1 MFLTRISVRYPVF
14 ATMMMVTILVIGL
27 FSYSRLG
34 VDQYPETD
42 LPIVVVT
49 ASYTGA
55 SPSTVESEVSRP
67 IESALN
73 TIGGID
79 NIVSQSYEGRSVVLV
94 QFELD
99 VDSQVAAQE
108 VRDRVA
114 RLEAGFPDE
123 VDTPQVTRFNPDD
136 QPILSIAASSATRT
150 LSEITTLAN
159 RVITNRLSV
168 IAGVGQI
175 SLVGGSERQ
184 VLVMVDPDRLEA
196 YGIAVTSV
204 LDAIRKENQDR
215 AAGTLISGINQRIV
229 TVEGRI
235 PDVAGF
241 NGIIVAQS
249 GGYPVYLS
257 DVATVIDTGAEVTS
271 RATYQGVPSLG
282 LDIVKVQG
290 ANTVEVASQLRK
302 EIAAL
307 NRELAR
313 EGVELTV
320 TRDNSRPIAAQVR
333 EVQQTLIEGGVLT
346 VVIVFL
352 FLNSWRSTVITGL
365 TLPISVIGT
374 FALIYA
380 LGFTLNTMTLMALS
394 LSIGILIDDAIV
406 VRENITRHLNMG
418 KNHVDAALEGTNEI
432 GLAVLATTLCI
443 VAVFLP
449 VAFMGGLIGR
459 FFLQFGVTVAV
470 AVLISLFVSFTL
482 DPMLSSVWYDPQSEQ
497 GAKRGPLG
505 RMIARFDRWFE
516 RLADRYRALIHWTF
530 GHRKTTIFVVIGLFV
545 ASLMLVP
552 RIGAEFLPPADQGE
566 VSISLEAAE
575 GASLDYMAAKV
586 SQVERALREFDHVRT
601 IYSTVNAGG
610 ARGFN
615 QATVAVQLVPNEER
629 TLTTAESIE
638 PFRKRLASIAGLK
651 VSIGQSSGTGF
662 SQKPLQLSI
671 LGDGEQELRRI
682 SGEITAALAAIPGAT
697 EVESS
702 IENERP
708 TLAVRIRHEA
718 ASDLDVSIATIGDT
732 LRPLVAGD
740 AVSVWNAPDGE
751 SYDVMVRLPATGRRD
766 AAQLRDLT
774 IATGRTDDNGK
785 PVTVLLDQVADV
797 IESTA
802 PDAITRKDLS
812 REIRIESNIEGRALG
827 DVTADLNA
835 AIARMQIPAGYRVSF
850 GGDAENLQESMGYA
864 LQSLALAV
872 IFIYI
877 ILASQFG
884 SFIQPIAIMMTL
896 PLSLIG
902 VLIGLLV
909 TGSTLNMFSIIGFI
923 MLMGLV
929 TKNAILLVDY
939 SNQGRRAGKS
949 LRDSLADAGA
959 VRLRPIVMTTLAMI
973 FGMLPMAIGLGE
985 GGEQRAPMAHAVIGG
1000 LISSTLLTLVFVP
1013 VVLTLL
1019 DPLGARVA
1027 RLFPKGPADR
1037 TPGYHAPGTGAQG

>member
-1 MFLTRISVRYPVF
+1 MFLTRISVKYPVF

-34 VDQYPETD
+34 VDQFPETD

-49 ASYTGA
+49 ATYTGA

-79 NIVSQSYEGRSVVLV
+79 TIISESYEGRSVVVV

-114 RLEAGFPDE
+114 RLEAGFPDA

-136 QPILSIAASSATRT
+136 APILSIAASSSKRS

-204 LDAIRKENQDR
+204 MDAIRKENQDR

-257 DVATVIDTGAEVTS
+257 DVATVLDVGAEVTS

-290 ANTVEVASQLRK
+290 ANTVEVASELRK

-307 NRELAR
+307 NVELAP
-313 EGVELTV
+313 EGVELKV
-320 TRDNSRPIAAQVR
+320 TRDNSRPIAAQMQ
-333 EVQQTLIEGGVLT
+333 EVQRTLIEGGVLT

-374 FALIYA
+374 FAVIYA

-406 VRENITRHLNMG
+406 VRENITRHLHMG
-418 KNHVDAALEGTNEI
+418 KNHVDAALDGTNEI
-432 GLAVLATTLCI
+432 GLAVLATTLSI

-470 AVLISLFVSFTL
+470 AVLISLFISFTL

-497 GAKRGPLG
+497 NAKRGPLG
-505 RMIARFDRWFE
+505 RLIARFDRWFE
-516 RLADRYRALIHWTF
+516 RLADRYRRLIHWTF
-530 GHRKTTIFVVIGLFV
+530 RFRKTTVFVVVAMFV

-566 VSISLEAAE
+566 VSIALKATE

-586 SQVERALREFDHVRT
+586 SQVERALREFDYVET
-601 IYSTVNAGG
+601 IYSTVNSGG

-615 QATVAVQLVPNEER
+615 EASVAVQLKPSDER
-629 TLTTAESIE
+629 TVTTAESIE
-638 PFRKRLASIAGLK
+638 PIRKRLASIAGLEI
-651 VSIGQSSGTGF
+651 SIGQNSGTG
-662 SQKPLQLSI
+662 SSEKPLQLSV
-671 LGDGEQELRRI
+671 LGDGEEELRRI
-682 SGEITAALAAIPGAT
+682 STEITTALSAIPGAT

-702 IENERP
+702 IENKRP
-708 TLAVRIRHEA
+708 TLAVRIRSEA
-718 ASDLDVSIATIGDT
+718 AADLDVSIATIGDT

-740 AVSVWNAPDGE
+740 AISVWNAPDGE

-774 IATGRTDDNGK
+774 IATGRTDDDGK
-785 PVTVLLDQVADV
+785 PITVLLDQVADV

-835 AIARMQIPAGYRVSF
+835 AIAKMQIPAGYRISF
-850 GGDAENLQESMGYA
+850 GGDAENLEESFGYA

-939 SNQGRRAGKS
+939 SNQGRQAGKS
-949 LRDSLADAGA
+949 LQDSLADAGA

-1013 VVLTLL
+1013 VVLTFL
-1019 DPLGARVA
+1019 DPLGARIVGW
-1027 RLFPKGPADR
+1027 FPKGPKER
-1037 TPGYHAPGTGAQG
+1037 REEQGA

>member
-1 MFLTRISVRYPVF
+1 MFLTRISVKYPVF

-34 VDQYPETD
+34 VDQFPETD

-49 ASYTGA
+49 ATYTGA

-79 NIVSQSYEGRSVVLV
+79 TIISESYEGRSVVVV

-114 RLEAGFPDE
+114 RLEAGFPDA

-136 QPILSIAASSATRT
+136 APILSIAVSSSKRS

-159 RVITNRLSV
+159 RVITNRLNV

-204 LDAIRKENQDR
+204 MDAIRKENQDR

-257 DVATVIDTGAEVTS
+257 DVATVLDVGAEVTS

-290 ANTVEVASQLRK
+290 ANTVQVAAELRK

-307 NRELAR
+307 NVELAP
-313 EGVELTV
+313 EGVELKV
-320 TRDNSRPIAAQVR
+320 TRDNSRPIAAQVQ
-333 EVQQTLIEGGVLT
+333 EVQRTLIEGGVLT

-374 FALIYA
+374 FAVIYA

-406 VRENITRHLNMG
+406 VRENITRHLHMG
-418 KNHVDAALEGTNEI
+418 KNHVDAALDGTNEI
-432 GLAVLATTLCI
+432 GLAVLATTLSI

-470 AVLISLFVSFTL
+470 AVLISLFISFTL

-497 GAKRGPLG
+497 NAKRGPLG
-505 RMIARFDRWFE
+505 RLIARFDRWFE
-516 RLADRYRALIHWTF
+516 RLADRYRRLIHWTF
-530 GHRKTTIFVVIGLFV
+530 RFRKTTVFVVAAMFV

-566 VSISLEAAE
+566 VSIALKATE

-586 SQVERALREFDHVRT
+586 SQVERALREFDYVDT

-615 QATVAVQLVPNEER
+615 EATVAVQLKPSDER
-629 TLTTAESIE
+629 TVTTAESIE
-638 PFRKRLASIAGLK
+638 PIRKRLASIAGLEI
-651 VSIGQSSGTGF
+651 SIGQNSGTG
-662 SQKPLQLSI
+662 SSEKPLQLSV
-671 LGDGEQELRRI
+671 LGDGEEELRRI
-682 SGEITAALAAIPGAT
+682 STEITTALSAIPVLRKSNPRSRTSARRSPC
-697 EVESS
+697 ESGRKR
-702 IENERP
+702 RP
-708 TLAVRIRHEA
+708 TSTYRSPPSAIRCA
-718 ASDLDVSIATIGDT
+718 RSSRATPSPSGT
-732 LRPLVAGD
+732 
-740 AVSVWNAPDGE
+740 
-751 SYDVMVRLPATGRRD
+751 RR
-766 AAQLRDLT
+766 
-774 IATGRTDDNGK
+774 
-785 PVTVLLDQVADV
+785 
-797 IESTA
+797 TA
-802 PDAITRKDLS
+802 NP
-812 REIRIESNIEGRALG
+812 
-827 DVTADLNA
+827 
-835 AIARMQIPAGYRVSF
+835 
-850 GGDAENLQESMGYA
+850 
-864 LQSLALAV
+864 
-872 IFIYI
+872 
-877 ILASQFG
+877 
-884 SFIQPIAIMMTL
+884 
-896 PLSLIG
+896 
-902 VLIGLLV
+902 
-909 TGSTLNMFSIIGFI
+909 
-923 MLMGLV
+923 
-929 TKNAILLVDY
+929 
-939 SNQGRRAGKS
+939 
-949 LRDSLADAGA
+949 
-959 VRLRPIVMTTLAMI
+959 TT
-973 FGMLPMAIGLGE
+973 
-985 GGEQRAPMAHAVIGG
+985 
-1000 LISSTLLTLVFVP
+1000 
-1013 VVLTLL
+1013 
-1019 DPLGARVA
+1019 
-1027 RLFPKGPADR
+1027 
-1037 TPGYHAPGTGAQG
+1037 